1 MPGLAMTRSFGDLV
15 GKSVG
20 VSHIPEIKGTN
31 ILILEFTLTQ

>member
-1 MPGLAMTRSFGDLV
+1 MTRSFGDLV

-31 ILILEFTLTQ
+31 ILIFRIYIDSIR